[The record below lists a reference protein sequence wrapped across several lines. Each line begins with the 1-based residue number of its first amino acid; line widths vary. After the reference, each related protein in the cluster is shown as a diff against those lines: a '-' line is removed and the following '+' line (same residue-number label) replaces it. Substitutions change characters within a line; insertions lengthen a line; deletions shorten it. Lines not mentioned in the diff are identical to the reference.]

1 MKNILFIKI
10 ESNGLPK
17 NNALDVSKE
26 NLNNWPNLISIYYKI
41 GRINTETNK
50 VDIKLQSYHIVKPT
64 FQVKKQAQ
72 KVHEISEEDMNS
84 NGKDIKD
91 ILNKMNKD
99 MIDNDIKIII
109 GHNVLFDLNITKAE
123 IVRNDLEID
132 LDKYDL
138 VDTMTY
144 KHEYKRI
151 NLEKLYLN
159 LYERKFKKSH
169 KRKSL
174 INIIIKC
181 FEHLYALES

>member
-17 NNALDVSKE
+17 NNALDVSKDT
-26 NLNNWPNLISIYYKI
+26 LMNWPNVISIYYKI
-41 GRINTETNK
+41 GKLNTDTNK
-50 VDIKLQSYHIVKPT
+50 VDITLQSYHIIKPT
-64 FQVKKQAQ
+64 FKISIHAQ
-72 KVHEISEEDMNS
+72 KVHTISKEEMDT
-84 NGKDIKD
+84 NGEDIKD

-99 MIDNDIKIII
+99 MIDNDVKIII
-109 GHNVLFDLNITKAE
+109 GHNVLFDLNLTKAE
-123 IVRNDLEID
+123 IVRNDMDID

-144 KHEYKRI
+144 KHDSKRI
-151 NLEKLYLN
+151 NLEKLYIK
-159 LYERKFKKSH
+159 LYNKKFKKSH

-181 FEHLYALES
+181 FEYLYALES